1 MPPLRALR
9 GSQNRSP
16 VAIIHHPNDSMGVT
30 CNHLQ
35 RPSSL
40 TSSVNSVRTPVTH
53 YQLLTNSRQLATIIE
68 KDKPSSASSETFVH
82 ASTPADL
89 PEPPPPLTT
98 EQLYPGKRYLYSDTG
113 FHNNCS
119 FTDSVFCPPTP
130 TEEKTT
136 HRAISEIFHS
146 IDNAT
151 ANAAITTTPTID
163 RLEDRSSSAD
173 SSESPDQPSSD
184 SEGSSDGTST
194 TSAGAYSSL
203 GSAWSYPPNHN
214 PSTISL
220 HSFFT
225 FKAAVLA
232 IIIVI
237 SVTNERKHTNIIES
251 IASYVVRH
259 SYSFSCRS

>member
-1 MPPLRALR
+1 MPPLKALR

-68 KDKPSSASSETFVH
+68 KDKSSSASSETFVH

-130 TEEKTT
+130 TDEKIT

-151 ANAAITTTPTID
+151 TTAAITTTID
-163 RLEDRSSSAD
+163 RLEDRSSSAE
-173 SSESPDQPSSD
+173 SSESADQPSSD

-203 GSAWSYPPNHN
+203 ESA
-214 PSTISL
+214 
-220 HSFFT
+220 
-225 FKAAVLA
+225 
-232 IIIVI
+232 
-237 SVTNERKHTNIIES
+237 
-251 IASYVVRH
+251 
-259 SYSFSCRS
+259 